1 MSDEL
6 RKELGNW
13 WPLWMVLYGF
23 VCGASGGLT
32 ILYIVM
38 CAAQEMAK

>member
-1 MSDEL
+1 MSYEL

-13 WPLWMVLYGF
+13 WPLWMVLYGI

-32 ILYIVM
+32 ILYIVLR
-38 CAAQEMAK
+38 AAQAMTK